1 MQNKKIQEPETIVD
15 ASSILDDYEYLPCF
29 LWLYFQIKIFVSSG
43 DSDEGNSF
51 PMNDYVTETYGEEL
65 FFTIYSNGF

>member
-1 MQNKKIQEPETIVD
+1 MFLMAIFLNQN
-15 ASSILDDYEYLPCF
+15 
-29 LWLYFQIKIFVSSG
+29 FVSSG